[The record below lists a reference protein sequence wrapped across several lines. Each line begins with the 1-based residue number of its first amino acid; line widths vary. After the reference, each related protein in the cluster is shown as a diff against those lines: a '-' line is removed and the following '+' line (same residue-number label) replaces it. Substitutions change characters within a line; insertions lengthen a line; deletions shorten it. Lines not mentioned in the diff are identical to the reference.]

1 VPVSQIHSLSP
12 SEQPKAWLNI
22 LASSETSLEEKN
34 EAMEEIIILGK
45 EKQRARILLENGVL
59 DALLWTIKKYLDK
72 VTVLEDSIAVASM
85 DQSERFT
92 ARLAAQ
98 CCMTLGKSHCAAMHT
113 EGDLLLMSLYDRGTV
128 PEERQ
133 VAQMLHEVPH
143 HTRTLPP
150 SSAASH
156 AGSNV
161 DNQHIFDS
169 NVEFIVTLQQMSLS
183 QAEDF
188 ARSIQAIAEGRI

>member
-1 VPVSQIHSLSP
+1 V
-12 SEQPKAWLNI
+12 
-22 LASSETSLEEKN
+22 LASSETTADEKN
-34 EAMEEIIILGK
+34 EAMEEILILGK

-59 DALLWTIKKYLDK
+59 DSLLWTIKKYLDK
-72 VTVLEDSIAVASM
+72 VSIVDGSIISVASM
-85 DQSERFT
+85 DPSERST

-98 CCMTLGKSHCAAMHT
+98 CCMTLGKSHCAAVHT

-143 HTRTLPP
+143 HTRTL
-150 SSAASH
+150 ATTIASTSGNGLSLNDQH
-156 AGSNV
+156 MF
-161 DNQHIFDS
+161 DNLHG
-169 NVEFIVTLQQMSLS
+169 EFIVTLQQMTLS

-188 ARSIQAIAEGRI
+188 ARSIQAIAEGRL